1 MKLVR
6 RSNRPVAPFTSVLD
20 NFFNDEFFN
29 FPTQKPTVWNRTM
42 PAVNIK
48 ESDDQYDIE
57 IAVPGK
63 EKSDFNIKVDQDV
76 LSISSEVKNETEDK
90 AEDGNWTRK
99 EFSYSTF
106 KRSFNLPET
115 VAADKIEANYVNGIL
130 KVVIPKKE
138 EAKPQPTRLIEVA

>member
-6 RSNRPVAPFTSVLD
+6 RSKRPVSPFTSVLD
-20 NFFNDEFFN
+20 NFLNDDFFN
-29 FPTQKPTVWNRTM
+29 YPAQKGTVWNKTM

-48 ESDDQYDIE
+48 ETDDQFDIE
-57 IAVPGK
+57 LAVPGK
-63 EKSDFNIKVDQDV
+63 EKSDFNIKLDQEV
-76 LSISSEVKNETEDK
+76 LTISSEAKNEREAK
-90 AEDGNWTRK
+90 VENENWTRK
-99 EFSYSTF
+99 EFSFHAFS
-106 KRSFNLPET
+106 RSFNLPDT